1 MFGRLPLYHASAF
14 FFVVFNIAC
23 AVSGSLSQ
31 LIVFRFFAGS
41 FGAAPLALGKNTLDL
56 TFFGSCAN
64 CYILSGGGTIADVI
78 PREQRATAMSIWVL
92 GPTVGPVIGGLAS
105 RFMYSIL

>member
-23 AVSGSLSQ
+23 AVSGSLNQ

-41 FGAAPLALGKNTLDL
+41 FGVSPIVNDNENKLLTTLIRQHLWHWVSVPWGFLYQPL
-56 TFFGSCAN
+56 
-64 CYILSGGGTIADVI
+64 Y
-78 PREQRATAMSIWVL
+78 
-92 GPTVGPVIGGLAS
+92 
-105 RFMYSIL
+105 